1 MKKYFNLYGLFFKFF
16 NRQKAL
22 LNGYLFLYGL
32 KSLFP
37 TFYLM
42 GVALFIEN
50 VTSSW
55 QRGKENFLLFLPA
68 LILLFGLVLFQ
79 NISELLLSFQKEKI
93 TRYLT
98 ENMEPEWLE
107 KSLSYPFEVLES
119 QDYRNTAELVF
130 NQPSQQL
137 TTTLENSLEIC
148 SIVASF
154 IFLLIPLSLKVPWIP
169 FILLSLTIPLI
180 LAALANGKN
189 NYGVFAAL
197 TPLRRRNRY
206 LLDLAKEEAA
216 LEERKVFKNTSPLT
230 EKYSQDWLTLYKK
243 EKRLARP
250 FFLKLNLFSFFANF
264 VGIGT
269 GLILLLPLSQGKITA
284 ALFIATLNSV
294 LGIMRNVSSRLLPI
308 LEEYGENFQY
318 LQEVQCFLAYPTTEM
333 ENTKQPL
340 SEIKKISF
348 QQVSLKYPGTS
359 QYVLKDLTFTLEK
372 GKQYAFFGENGSG
385 KTTLVKL
392 LLGLYPNYEGEILI
406 NDQPLAFFQKTSLYQ
421 HATLMFQNFNSF
433 YLSIRDFLQLNH
445 PHLVLSSHTLNQ
457 KIQEKLQREDLHAET
472 FLGPIY
478 PEGGDLSKG
487 QWQKLLFL
495 RAQLNPQSLFIF
507 DEPCAALDSL
517 SEKKVYEEVEA
528 LFKDQLS
535 IFISH
540 RMGSV
545 FLADEIFVLKA
556 GRLMESGSYQDLITK
571 KGEFFRFYTTQKG
584 WYADEKS

>member
-42 GVALFIEN
+42 GVAFFIEN
-50 VTSSW
+50 VTSFW
-55 QRGKENFLLFLPA
+55 QRGKESFLLFLPA

-98 ENMEPEWLE
+98 ENVEPEWLE

-169 FILLSLTIPLI
+169 FVLLSLTIPLI

-189 NYGVFAAL
+189 NYGVFASL

-206 LLDLAKEEAA
+206 LLDLATEEAA

-318 LQEVQCFLAYPTTEM
+318 LQEVQHFLAYPTTET

-348 QQVSLKYPGTS
+348 QQVSFKYPGTS

-385 KTTLVKL
+385 KTTLLKII
-392 LLGLYPNYEGEILI
+392 LGLYSPTSGKITYKKIPNTPTFGEISGLTQNFQRYKLTIEENLGISEDI
-406 NDQPLAFFQKTSLYQ
+406 NLVDPLQAKKVLDDTELAPIFSAKDLTLESLLSKEFGGIDLSGGLWQRLAIARSFYKKKANFLFWDEPTAAIDPLEEQRVFSYFKNYHIEKTSLMVTHKLAAAR
-421 HATLMFQNFNSF
+421 HADWIYVM
-433 YLSIRDFLQLNH
+433 
-445 PHLVLSSHTLNQ
+445 
-457 KIQEKLQREDLHAET
+457 EK
-472 FLGPIY
+472 
-478 PEGGDLSKG
+478 
-487 QWQKLLFL
+487 
-495 RAQLNPQSLFIF
+495 
-507 DEPCAALDSL
+507 
-517 SEKKVYEEVEA
+517 
-528 LFKDQLS
+528 
-535 IFISH
+535 
-540 RMGSV
+540 
-545 FLADEIFVLKA
+545 
-556 GRLMESGSYQDLITK
+556 GRLVESGTHDTLLLK
-571 KGEFFRFYTTQKG
+571 NGL
-584 WYADEKS
+584 YAKMWQVQAGMLK